1 MYHGVQHVSCH
12 PPSRPDLVDMLP
24 FGIPSVPIFAGHV
37 GDFFGLHHPTSNLES
52 QLFVAHPIFHPMGIF
67 QTKTGWCFFATPLK
81 NMSSS
86 DWIIIP
92 TIGENKKCSKAP
104 TRKSGR

>member
-1 MYHGVQHVSCH
+1 MYHGVQRVSCH

-52 QLFVAHPIFHPMGIF
+52 QLFVAHPIFHPMGHLSN
-67 QTKTGWCFFATPLK
+67 KNWLVFFRHPPEKYEFVRLDHHPNYWGK
-81 NMSSS
+81 
-86 DWIIIP
+86 
-92 TIGENKKCSKAP
+92 
-104 TRKSGR
+104 